1 MHAKSISNG
10 NGDARYTTFIKIWKT
25 GVLDVDENRV
35 LTISRRKNYLRDDE
49 SFVGE
54 RAREDL
60 FGQDRKG
67 KIKRLY
73 FVIESTERQFPRHSL
88 GGCSA
93 AREIS
98 NSQLILFVHDGFPV
112 AVPSGFEFQ

>member
-67 KIKRLY
+67 KIKRLF

-88 GGCSA
+88 ERA
-93 AREIS
+93 LTEIFLS
-98 NSQLILFVHDGFPV
+98 IFMQQKQHSSY
-112 AVPSGFEFQ
+112 AK